1 MKAILLAG
9 GEGRRLLPYTTVL
22 PKPLMPLG
30 DMPVL
35 EIIIRQL
42 KSFGFTDIVISVG
55 HLANL
60 IQAFFGS
67 GARWGVNISYSIE
80 NEPLGTAGPLKL
92 IENPDDNTLFMNG
105 DILTDLNYLDLI
117 NFHREQKALFTVAA
131 YERDSKIDFGV
142 LEKNDTDIIDYI
154 EKPVYHFDV
163 SMGIYCVNARALD
176 YIEANE
182 KINVPDLILKLIN
195 NSEPVK
201 SYKADCMWLDIGRLD
216 DYESAVD
223 LFEKNRNLFLKE
235 DNH

>member
-30 DMPVL
+30 DMPIL

-163 SMGIYCVNARALD
+163 SMGIYCVNVRALD
-176 YIEANE
+176 YLELNE
-182 KINVPDLILKLIN
+182 KINVPDLILRLIN
-195 NSEPVK
+195 NNEPVK